1 MISYFQTT
9 NINRKDIRHVTR
21 KKHFWNI
28 LKSKTIDPNNEP
40 VVQKLQEL
48 VQSDDLR
55 LTKHALTELLGSVNQ
70 VRYDVNEDSYDY

>member
-1 MISYFQTT
+1 MSQEKTFLEYFEIQ
-9 NINRKDIRHVTR
+9 
-21 KKHFWNI
+21 
-28 LKSKTIDPNNEP
+28 SIDAANEP

-70 VRYDVNEDSYDY
+70 VRYDVNEDSYDDFF